1 MKELLRLSALALC
14 LSHVCSFFQP
24 KFISKPIRNALCM
37 SDASKDT
44 TTQTPP
50 FAKSLWSERV
60 EYVDLLA
67 QEEEP
72 TTTARS
78 LPLFLLGGAFYPS
91 GINYIHVF
99 EMKYRTMMFDCANS
113 DELFGYIHTD
123 YRTGN
128 IAKYGTMCKIIDRR
142 LLEDG
147 RQVTTYSLYYTTL
160 HIPYLYFYAYI
171 STCYPILYSISHS
184 KVSADFVSAR
194 SSKPF
199 LIY

>member
-1 MKELLRLSALALC
+1 MKMKELLRLSILVIC
-14 LSHVCSFFQP
+14 LPHISSLFQP

-37 SDASKDT
+37 SDGPKDSS
-44 TTQTPP
+44 TTQSPP

-78 LPLFLLGGAFYPS
+78 LPLFLLSGAFYPS

-123 YRTGN
+123 YKTGS

-160 HIPYLYFYAYI
+160 FIPYLYSHPYI
-171 STCYPILYSISHS
+171 STCYPMSCSISRS
-184 KVSADFVSAR
+184 KA
-194 SSKPF
+194 
-199 LIY
+199 

>member
-1 MKELLRLSALALC
+1 MKELLRLSALFMC
-14 LSHVCSFFQP
+14 LYNVCSFIQP
-24 KFISKPIRNALCM
+24 KFISKPIKNALYM
-37 SDASKDT
+37 SDSKDT
-44 TTQTPP
+44 TTQSPP

-72 TTTARS
+72 TPTARS

-123 YRTGN
+123 YKTGN

-147 RQVTTYSLYYTTL
+147 RQVTTCSLHYTINTL
-160 HIPYLYFYAYI
+160 FM
-171 STCYPILYSISHS
+171 
-184 KVSADFVSAR
+184 
-194 SSKPF
+194 
-199 LIY
+199 LIYPYIHIYLLSYTI